1 MCTACALLRP
11 AWLIAPSAASL
22 WRYCVVTGDGGRYW
36 LYEHEH
42 ERLDDFMKHLDGVLA
57 GDSKRTASVA
67 VLVSKEGVKE
77 GIEHASSPRFDVG
90 VRAGRPGSGMFT
102 VRLARKDEEA
112 GRILVAKA
120 PGSFVHLAIT
130 DEPRQFV
137 EGTLAPFIR
146 SLYPRVSRA
155 FLSAADLYSI
165 LERLE
170 RSAGGQISVARLT
183 AYGRL
188 RAAGRGDHGSAGTS
202 RRARPRRRRTT
213 EAAVTY
219 TDKPFREAFSA
230 AAANDQWISRINF
243 DLQWS
248 STRAPM
254 SGHLAR
260 DGLFRFRHGISPF
273 YGKVLPLAARL
284 VDRKTRLYSNRSRED
299 NGGGI
304 RPLAITLD
312 SAMAGDHSE
321 NSAFIENME
330 SMPHITLSVYHSSP
344 YVHVSL
350 VDYMD
355 GSSFDVWILSTRQIL
370 IVPQMRATHTSIAR
384 LANHIFERFGEG
396 SVADH
401 E

>member
-1 MCTACALLRP
+1 MA
-11 AWLIAPSAASL
+11 
-22 WRYCVVTGDGGRYW
+22 TGNGERYW

-57 GDSKRTASVA
+57 GDSRRTASIA
-67 VLVSKEGVKE
+67 VLVSKDGVKE
-77 GIEHASSPRFDVG
+77 SIDRARSPRFDVS

-102 VRLARKDEEA
+102 VRLARKDGEA
-112 GRILVAKA
+112 GRVLVAKA
-120 PGSFVHLAIT
+120 PGPFVHLAIT

-137 EGTLAPFIR
+137 ERTLSPFIR

-170 RSAGGQISVARLT
+170 QSAGGQISVARLT

-188 RAAGRGDHGSAGTS
+188 RTAGKSDHAGAGSRS
-202 RRARPRRRRTT
+202 ARPSRRRTT

-219 TDKPFREAFSA
+219 TDRPFREAFSA
-230 AAANDQWISRINF
+230 AAASDQWISRISF
-243 DLQWS
+243 DLRRS
-248 STRAPM
+248 AARAPM

-260 DGLFRFRHGISPF
+260 NGLFRFRHCISPF
-273 YGKVLPLAARL
+273 CGKALPLAARL
-284 VDRKTRLYSNRSRED
+284 VDRKTKLYSNRSRED
-299 NGGGI
+299 NGGDM

-312 SAMAGDHSE
+312 STMAGDHSE
-321 NSAFIENME
+321 NSVFIKSME
-330 SMPHITLSVYHSSP
+330 SMPHITLSVYHSNP
-344 YVHVSL
+344 YVHVAL

-355 GSSFDVWILSTRQIL
+355 GSSYDIRILSTRQIL
-370 IVPQMRATHTSIAR
+370 IVPQMRATHASIAR

>member
-1 MCTACALLRP
+1 MG
-11 AWLIAPSAASL
+11 
-22 WRYCVVTGDGGRYW
+22 TGGGGGRYW

-57 GDSKRTASVA
+57 GDSRRTASVA

-77 GIEHASSPRFDVG
+77 GIEHARSPLFNAS
-90 VRAGRPGSGMFT
+90 VRAGRPGSGMFA
-102 VRLARKDEEA
+102 VRLARREGEA

-120 PGSFVHLAIT
+120 PGSFVYLAIT
-130 DEPRQFV
+130 DEPRRFV

-155 FLSAADLYSI
+155 FLGSADLYSI

-170 RSAGGQISVARLT
+170 RSAGGQISAARLT
-183 AYGRL
+183 AHGRL
-188 RAAGRGDHGSAGTS
+188 RAAGGGSDHGGAGAS
-202 RRARPRRRRTT
+202 RSARPGRRRTT

-230 AAANDQWISRINF
+230 AAANDQWISGISF
-243 DLQWS
+243 DLQEGAA
-248 STRAPM
+248 RAPM

-260 DGLFRFRHGISPF
+260 NGLFRFRHCISPF
-273 YGKVLPLAARL
+273 CGKALPLAARL
-284 VDRKTRLYSNRSRED
+284 VDRKTRLYSNRSRAD
-299 NGGGI
+299 NGGDI

-312 SAMAGDHSE
+312 ITMAGDHSE
-321 NSAFIENME
+321 NSAFIKSME
-330 SMPHITLSVYHSSP
+330 SMPHTTLSVYHSNP

-355 GSSFDVWILSTRQIL
+355 GSSFDIWILSTRQIL
-370 IVPQMRATHTSIAR
+370 IVPQMRATHASIAR

>member
-1 MCTACALLRP
+1 MGTD
-11 AWLIAPSAASL
+11 
-22 WRYCVVTGDGGRYW
+22 GGGGRYW
-36 LYEHEH
+36 LYEHEC
-42 ERLDDFMKHLDGVLA
+42 LDDFMKHLDGVLA
-57 GDSKRTASVA
+57 GDSRRTASVA

-77 GIEHASSPRFDVG
+77 GIERASSPRFDVG

-102 VRLARKDEEA
+102 VRLARRDKEA

-130 DEPRQFV
+130 DEPRRFV
-137 EGTLAPFIR
+137 DGTLAPFIR

-155 FLSAADLYSI
+155 FLSSADLYSI

-170 RSAGGQISVARLT
+170 RSAGGQISAARLT
-183 AYGRL
+183 AYSRL
-188 RAAGRGDHGSAGTS
+188 RTAGANDHGGAGAS
-202 RRARPRRRRTT
+202 RSARPRRRRTT

-230 AAANDQWISRINF
+230 ATANDQWISRINF

-254 SGHLAR
+254 SGLLAR

-273 YGKVLPLAARL
+273 CGKALPLAVSL
-284 VDRKTRLYSNRSRED
+284 VDRKTRPYSNRSRED
-299 NGGGI
+299 NGGDI

-312 SAMAGDHSE
+312 ITMAGDHSE
-321 NSAFIENME
+321 NSAFIKSME
-330 SMPHITLSVYHSSP
+330 SMPHITLSVYHSNP

-355 GSSFDVWILSTRQIL
+355 GSSFDIWILSTRQIL
-370 IVPQMRATHTSIAR
+370 IVPQMRATHASIAR